1 MSQPTQLI
9 TPGAPNGEYVVI
21 DNTPAFIP
29 PVLSANTGIGFDEAQ
44 PAQGIPEGGQGF
56 QGQNVFKNG
65 NIPDFVAAGTS
76 KTVGGNVA
84 GGAALYPP
92 QAIVFKNP
100 S

>member
-1 MSQPTQLI
+1 MAQPAQVF
-9 TPGAPNGEYVVI
+9 TPGAPDGEYVVI
-21 DNTPAFIP
+21 DNTAAFKFP
-29 PVLSANTGIGFDEAQ
+29 TLSANTGIGYDEAQ
-44 PAQGIPEGGQGF
+44 PVQGIPEGGSGF
-56 QGQNVFKNG
+56 QGQNVFMNG
-65 NIPDFVAAGTS
+65 TVPDYVAAGSS